1 MSKIISSSA
10 IRGAHQI
17 VREAEDFLA
26 RAIAAKGADCAVGF
40 PDTAYSLPVI
50 YSLLGQRVDKLSDAQ
65 TIIDECHRLLPPVP
79 SDSLWLPYLGDT
91 LDAGAATLF
100 AFEIIEACKYL
111 IGPNPVDGIWLGAA
125 NDVIIR
131 ERGVEFVDGSAPGFA
146 AIVGAAP
153 TTEDAVR
160 IARELQE
167 KNLYVFICSETNGV
181 SFAEQLAEAGVE
193 MGWETRLVPYGKS
206 ISAAIYA
213 LGFANRVALS
223 FGGVKPG
230 EYQRN
235 LKYNKNR
242 TFAFVMALGEVTEQK
257 YAAAAGAISYGF
269 PTIADTDI
277 PQILP
282 TGICTYEHVVSN
294 VPIDHIVEKCLEV
307 RGCKIKVAKVPIPV
321 AFGAAFEGERIRK
334 EQTYVEFGGNKTPG
348 FEYCTTLELT
358 EVEDG
363 KIEVIGPEIDDVVVD
378 PNSNE
383 LPALPIGIWVE
394 VAGRK
399 MQPDFEPIL
408 ERQIHHLINGAEGIW
423 HMGQRDINWIRISKA
438 AKDKGF
444 KIRHLGEILH
454 AKFLND
460 YPAIVDKVQ
469 VKIFTTSKDVEER
482 IDVARHSYRARNA
495 RMESLTDES
504 VDTFYSCLLCQSF
517 APNHVCVI
525 TPERL
530 GLCGAYNWLDGKAA
544 YEIDPTG
551 PNQPLTKGE
560 CIDPVRGQWSDIND
574 YVYANSK
581 QTLARFNAYSMLE
594 DPMTSCG
601 CFEAIVCLMPE
612 ANGVMIV
619 NREYLGETPAGMK
632 FSTMA
637 NTAGGGQQVP
647 GFIGVGKAYITSRKF
662 ISAEGGIRRIVWM
675 PKDLKD
681 FLREDLDKAGK
692 ALGLESFTDMI
703 ADESNGTDT
712 ASVLAYLQKVGHP
725 ALTMWEITTPS
736 EEAAAVDAA
745 RAAAGSA
752 QAAAGGSSTTT
763 TVSDTAVAVAE
774 PPAASPPPPA
784 QPPAP
789 PVSAAPAK
797 PAAAQPAAP
806 APPSG
811 SPVPPSD
818 GVGALIGMLER
829 LRQAP
834 PATEIQPGMN
844 AAQQM
849 AALQASTAMHLLHAG
864 ANMLL
869 MQSGMFAA
877 AAVQMP
883 MPSPAMPPPGECPTC
898 FPNIDEPAGAVT
910 VPMSPSVDTQPKPAA
925 APPRP
930 SKPAVA
936 VEAVERP
943 ITSAAIIVPKT
954 VTVAPDKANVAVRTI
969 TLGGSGTR
977 TSAVTVGGAE
987 VLPFRHYEGNVG
999 CKPVIAMEV
1008 LDAPAKSYPDCLRNQ
1023 YGDLLKDPAAWARH
1037 LVNKLGAEIVSVRLN
1052 TTHPDNGDISPQA
1065 AGDIVK
1071 SVLGAVGVPI
1081 IVTGCNHFEKNNA
1094 VMKHIASTFAGENLL
1109 LNWVETDNYKTIA
1122 ATVMAYGHCV
1132 VAQTPIN
1139 VNMCKQLNILL
1150 TTMGVPAE
1158 RIICDPLT
1166 GALGYGLEYTYSV
1179 MERIRSSAFTG
1190 DPMLAMP
1197 MIVNTG
1203 FEVSK
1208 IKESR
1213 ALRQD
1218 FPLWGSEEEREALL
1232 EIATSMTYLNSGADL
1247 LVVYHPLAART
1258 LKRKIDEM
1266 MCCAK

>member
-1 MSKIISSSA
+1 MSKIIASSA
-10 IRGAHQI
+10 IRGAHDI
-17 VREAEDFLA
+17 VRQAEDFLA
-26 RAIAAKGADCAVGF
+26 KAIAAKGIDCAVGF

-50 YSLLGQRVDKLSDAQ
+50 YSLLGERVDKLSDMQ
-65 TIIDECHRLLPPVP
+65 KIIEECHRLLPAVP
-79 SDSLWLPYLGDT
+79 SESLWLPYLGGT
-91 LDAGAATLF
+91 LDSGVATLF

-111 IGPNPVDGIWLGAA
+111 IGPNPIDGIWLGAA

-153 TTEDAVR
+153 SVEHAVR

-167 KNLYVFICSETNGV
+167 KNLYVFMAGHSNGT
-181 SFAEQLAEAGVE
+181 SFSEQLNEAGVE
-193 MGWETRLVPYGKS
+193 LGWDTRLVPFGRE
-206 ISAAIYA
+206 ISAAVYA

-230 EYQRN
+230 DFARN

-242 TFAFVMALGEVTEQK
+242 TFAFVMALGEVTEEK
-257 YAAAAGAISYGF
+257 YAAAAGAINYGF

-348 FEYCTTLELT
+348 FEYCTTLDIT

-363 KIEVIGPEIDDVVVD
+363 KIEVIGPEIDDVVID
-378 PNSNE
+378 PDAKD

-408 ERQIHHLINGAEGIW
+408 ERQIHHMINGAEGIW

-444 KIRHLGEILH
+444 KIAHLGEILH
-454 AKFLND
+454 AKLLND

-469 VKIFTTSKDVEER
+469 VKIFTNPKDVEER
-482 IDVARHSYRARNA
+482 IDIARHSYRARNL
-495 RMESLTDES
+495 RMESLTDET

-560 CIDPVRGQWSDIND
+560 CIDPVRGQWADIND

-581 QTLARFNAYSMLE
+581 QTLSRFNAYSMLE

-612 ANGVMIV
+612 LNGVIIV

-632 FSTMA
+632 FSTLA

-662 ISAEGGIRRIVWM
+662 ISAEGGIQRIVWM
-675 PKDLKD
+675 PKDLKE
-681 FLREDLDKAGK
+681 FLREDLDK
-692 ALGLESFTDMI
+692 LGDKLGVAKFTDLV
-703 ADESNGTDT
+703 ADETNGTDT
-712 ASVLAYLQKVGHP
+712 ASVQAFMQKVSHP
-725 ALTMWEITTPS
+725 ALTMWDITTPS

-745 RAAAGSA
+745 RAKVVAS
-752 QAAAGGSSTTT
+752 AGGADSSV
-763 TVSDTAVAVAE
+763 TVSETAVAVAE
-774 PPAASPPPPA
+774 PPSTTPPATQTPIAASA
-784 QPPAP
+784 
-789 PVSAAPAK
+789 
-797 PAAAQPAAP
+797 AAP
-806 APPSG
+806 APKQPAAAKSAAG
-811 SPVPPSD
+811 PAPQGD
-818 GVGALIGMLER
+818 GVGALITMLEQ
-829 LRQAP
+829 LRNAP
-834 PATEIQPGMN
+834 PITEVQPGMTPI
-844 AAQQM
+844 QQM

-864 ANMLL
+864 ANMLV
-869 MQSGMFAA
+869 MQSGLFAA
-877 AAVQMP
+877 AAATAMP
-883 MPSPAMPPPGECPTC
+883 VPTAMPPGGCPTC
-898 FPNIDEPAGAVT
+898 FPTEEEIAAGAVT
-910 VPMSPSVDTQPKPAA
+910 IPMSPSTPAA
-925 APPRP
+925 PRP
-930 SKPAVA
+930 QPARA
-936 VEAVERP
+936 QQAVERP
-943 ITSAAIIVPKT
+943 ITSAAIILPKS
-954 VTVAPDKANVAVRTI
+954 VTIAPDKANVAVRTV

-977 TSAVTVGGAE
+977 TSSVTLGGAE
-987 VLPFRHYEGNVG
+987 VLPFRHFEGKLG
-999 CKPVIAMEV
+999 HKPVIAMEV
-1008 LDAPAKSYPDCLRNQ
+1008 LDAAPKSYPDCLRNA
-1023 YGDLLKDPAAWARH
+1023 YGDLLKDPAGMARH
-1037 LVNKLGAEIVSVRLN
+1037 LVDKLGAEIISVRLN
-1052 TTHPDNGDISPQA
+1052 TTHPDNGDISPEA

-1071 SVLGAVGVPI
+1071 DVLGAVGVPI
-1081 IVTGCNHFEKNNA
+1081 IVTGCNHYEKNNA
-1094 VMKHIASTFAGENLL
+1094 VMKHMASTFAGENLL

-1122 ATVMAYGHCV
+1122 ATVMAYNHCV
-1132 VAQTPIN
+1132 VAQTPID

-1158 RIICDPLT
+1158 RILVDPLT
-1166 GALGYGLEYTYSV
+1166 GALGYGLEYCYSV

-1197 MIVNTG
+1197 MIVNPG

-1218 FPLWGSEEEREALL
+1218 FPLWGDEEQREALL